1 MELVLGKFP
10 RYSRHV
16 LRGPCKDIPILTEE
30 LDELAFLFAAQ
41 SGPDD
46 AELAWLRGVQDDL
59 LSIFGGLESGLVI
72 RSLGLRARHGH
83 SHLGLGH
90 GHYLIELAPLCIY

>member
-16 LRGPCKDIPILTEE
+16 LRGPCKDVPILTEE
-30 LDELAFLFAAQ
+30 LDELAFLFAVQ

-46 AELAWLRGVQDDL
+46 AELARLGGVQNDL
-59 LSIFGGLESGLVI
+59 LAVLRRLE
-72 RSLGLRARHGH
+72 
-83 SHLGLGH
+83 
-90 GHYLIELAPLCIY
+90 

>member
-30 LDELAFLFAAQ
+30 LDKLAFLFAAE
-41 SGPDD
+41 SGTDD
-46 AELAWLRGVQDDL
+46 TALARLGGVQDDSL
-59 LSIFGGLESGLVI
+59 AIFGGLE
-72 RSLGLRARHGH
+72 
-83 SHLGLGH
+83 
-90 GHYLIELAPLCIY
+90 

>member
-1 MELVLGKFP
+1 MLDRLASGSDVKLVLGEFP

-16 LRGPCKDIPILTEE
+16 LRGPCKDVPVLTEE

-46 AELAWLRGVQDDL
+46 AAPARLGGGQNVFLAVL
-59 LSIFGGLESGLVI
+59 SGLKRGLI
-72 RSLGLRARHGH
+72 LCSLGFRARHGRFYL
-83 SHLGLGH
+83 SLGH
-90 GHYLIELAPLCIY
+90 G